1 MNVQTIRK
9 MKEKYLQEENY
20 NIFKRLQVGTS
31 AMNRDKLENNYK
43 YHLKLKKL
51 SQKVDTRFNNIY
63 KENTLSLVSSKS
75 KVEIL

>member
-31 AMNRDKLENNYK
+31 AMNRDKLEN
-43 YHLKLKKL
+43 
-51 SQKVDTRFNNIY
+51 IY